1 MWNDQIL
8 SLLGNGNDKAINS
21 TSSVWTRVRSLL
33 FSSNPYSLPLSN
45 RAPRDN
51 REKKMKG
58 CEVFFQR
65 RFHERRRCRIVRSL
79 LPILV
84 IQKCCYHCKVTSQF
98 CLFVSILFSFLHPC
112 LLLHLMYY
120 LYLFLT
126 FWAVIFVS
134 LSLVAVPPHW
144 LKFDKFSDMAFFT
157 IWLNCV
163 YLASPYLPKEN
174 RSNLGVWETAH
185 LPLP

>member
-1 MWNDQIL
+1 MWNDQISW
-8 SLLGNGNDKAINS
+8 SLLGNGNGKAINS
-21 TSSVWTRVRSLL
+21 TISVWTRVRSLL
-33 FSSNPYSLPLSN
+33 FSSNPNSLPLSN

-84 IQKCCYHCKVTSQF
+84 IQKCCYHCKVTSHF
-98 CLFVSILFSFLHPC
+98 CLFVSVLFNFLHPC

-120 LYLFLT
+120 LYLFFNLLSGY
-126 FWAVIFVS
+126 FYVS
-134 LSLVAVPPHW
+134 LSLVAVPTDWSLINLVTWPFLPSDSIAYTFPHHTYQ
-144 LKFDKFSDMAFFT
+144 KK
-157 IWLNCV
+157 IW
-163 YLASPYLPKEN
+163 SI
-174 RSNLGVWETAH
+174 
-185 LPLP
+185 

>member
-8 SLLGNGNDKAINS
+8 SLFGNGNDKAINS

-33 FSSNPYSLPLSN
+33 FSSNPNSLPLSN

-84 IQKCCYHCKVTSQF
+84 IQKCCCHRKVTSHF
-98 CLFVSILFSFLHPC
+98 CLFVSILFNFLHPC

-126 FWAVIFVS
+126 FWAVIFMFH
-134 LSLVAVPPHW
+134 LSLLVVPTDWILINLVTWPFLPSGSIAHTLPHHTYQ
-144 LKFDKFSDMAFFT
+144 KKIGA
-157 IWLNCV
+157 I
-163 YLASPYLPKEN
+163 
-174 RSNLGVWETAH
+174 
-185 LPLP
+185 

>member
-8 SLLGNGNDKAINS
+8 SLLGNGNGKAINS
-21 TSSVWTRVRSLL
+21 TISVWTRVRSLL
-33 FSSNPYSLPLSN
+33 FSSNPNSLPLSN

-51 REKKMKG
+51 REKKKMKG

-84 IQKCCYHCKVTSQF
+84 IQKCCYHCKVTSHF
-98 CLFVSILFSFLHPC
+98 CLFVSILFNFLHPC

-126 FWAVIFVS
+126 FWAVIFMFHSVPTDWI
-134 LSLVAVPPHW
+134 LINLVTWPVLPSGSIAYTFPHDTYQ
-144 LKFDKFSDMAFFT
+144 KK
-157 IWLNCV
+157 IW
-163 YLASPYLPKEN
+163 SI
-174 RSNLGVWETAH
+174 
-185 LPLP
+185 